1 MNLNFQNYIFGFYSF
16 EALHHSKKKSIVMLF
31 KSQYKKKSSNY
42 ESALKP
48 QMSNYPRLINC
59 NKTINVSTL
68 FKNKKRK
75 LTKREHEHPCSSLYL
90 LCC

>member
-16 EALHHSKKKSIVMLF
+16 GALHHSRKRSIVIMF

-48 QMSNYPRLINC
+48 KMNNYPRPFNC

-68 FKNKKRK
+68 FKNKKIRK
-75 LTKREHEHPCSSLYL
+75 LTK
-90 LCC
+90 

>member
-48 QMSNYPRLINC
+48 
-59 NKTINVSTL
+59 
-68 FKNKKRK
+68 
-75 LTKREHEHPCSSLYL
+75 
-90 LCC
+90 